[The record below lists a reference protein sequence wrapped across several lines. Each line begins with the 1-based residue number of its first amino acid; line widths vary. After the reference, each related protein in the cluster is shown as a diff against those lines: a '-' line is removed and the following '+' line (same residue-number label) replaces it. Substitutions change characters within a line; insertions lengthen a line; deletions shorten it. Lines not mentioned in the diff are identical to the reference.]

1 MPGLKLN
8 TQHLELKRKKQLP
21 LLIVNMVSRI
31 TVNQVFG
38 MMSDDDFAY
47 LVEYEPDT
55 ISSLCN
61 ALSIELQENKEN
73 ESISNRRNLC

>member
-1 MPGLKLN
+1 
-8 TQHLELKRKKQLP
+8 
-21 LLIVNMVSRI
+21 MVSKI

-47 LVEYEPDT
+47 LVEYEPET

-61 ALSIELQENKEN
+61 ALSIELQERLEN
-73 ESISNRRNLC
+73 ESTSNRRNLC